1 VVCSRDR
8 EVAPSGVRSLPGPE
22 NWGVWLIALPQTLVA
37 AATITGMAGAASSA
51 VILALPGGFTAWAV
65 VLLLISLVLV
75 FFGRYR
81 GVERASIV
89 MALAIITALVAAA
102 GYVFPGTEPLAAGL
116 VPVLPEGA
124 VFAELLPWLGFLM
137 SGAAG
142 LVWYSYWLTARG
154 YGAAYS
160 LTHGQEEETVVEKGD
175 LPDLTHLD
183 RIERE
188 HIRDWVRIMT
198 VSTAIASGIVL
209 ALLVSLLVLGAE
221 LLRPQGLLPE
231 GPEVTAVLSVLL
243 GDVWGPPGAWLM
255 ILAAFFAF
263 RSTIVTNLDGW
274 TRMLGEGSIFI
285 ARQAKAAGGW
295 ISMRFYR
302 FVYLFGLMG
311 ALPLL
316 LIVTRPEPVTFL
328 AVAGVIEAI
337 QIPVVAFATLYL
349 NRQTLPA
356 EFKPSLPVV
365 ILTFT
370 AGVFFAAFSVYY
382 IATEAAVLFS

>member
-1 VVCSRDR
+1 
-8 EVAPSGVRSLPGPE
+8 
-22 NWGVWLIALPQTLVA
+22 
-37 AATITGMAGAASSA
+37 
-51 VILALPGGFTAWAV
+51 
-65 VLLLISLVLV
+65 
-75 FFGRYR
+75 
-81 GVERASIV
+81 
-89 MALAIITALVAAA
+89 
-102 GYVFPGTEPLAAGL
+102 
-116 VPVLPEGA
+116 
-124 VFAELLPWLGFLM
+124 
-137 SGAAG
+137 
-142 LVWYSYWLTARG
+142 
-154 YGAAYS
+154 
-160 LTHGQEEETVVEKGD
+160 
-175 LPDLTHLD
+175 
-183 RIERE
+183 
-188 HIRDWVRIMT
+188 
-198 VSTAIASGIVL
+198 
-209 ALLVSLLVLGAE
+209 
-221 LLRPQGLLPE
+221 
-231 GPEVTAVLSVLL
+231 
-243 GDVWGPPGAWLM
+243 
-255 ILAAFFAF
+255 
-263 RSTIVTNLDGW
+263 
-274 TRMLGEGSIFI
+274 MLGEGSIFI